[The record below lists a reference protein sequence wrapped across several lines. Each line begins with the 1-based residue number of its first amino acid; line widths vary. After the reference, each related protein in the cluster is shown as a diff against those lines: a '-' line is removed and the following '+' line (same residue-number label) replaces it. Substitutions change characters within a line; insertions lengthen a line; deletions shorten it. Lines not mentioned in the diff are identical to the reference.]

1 MGMQKKQTE
10 DKNMQEETTLLT
22 IQMEEKI
29 TELQMKINDLLCV
42 EKDQLRKMKKELKIQ
57 MNEYKSETNALSKA
71 MLSVVDEIALEK
83 QTHIEEKKT
92 LISTLD
98 SLKTGKK
105 QTLVTMNEIKMEND
119 NLSTDI
125 ETRKE
130 RENKWEE
137 ERRKINVNNTKI
149 KLLHEE
155 HLHKNSMAMQT
166 MTLKL
171 KEEEEKHCIEK
182 N

>member
-1 MGMQKKQTE
+1 
-10 DKNMQEETTLLT
+10 
-22 IQMEEKI
+22 
-29 TELQMKINDLLCV
+29 MK
-42 EKDQLRKMKKELKIQ
+42 
-57 MNEYKSETNALSKA
+57 
-71 MLSVVDEIALEK
+71 
-83 QTHIEEKKT
+83 
-92 LISTLD
+92 
-98 SLKTGKK
+98 
-105 QTLVTMNEIKMEND
+105 MNEIKMEND

-137 ERRKINVNNTKI
+137 ERRKMNVNNTKI

-155 HLHKNSMAMQT
+155 HLHKNSMAMKT

-182 N
+182 NAFLLQQTEEKKKHVDAIQNWKKKDDLKLDKLNILEIELEKEKGRFINLLIYKP